1 MILVKKVG
9 ITFFARCNFNMKW
22 ICQSH
27 VVEKRSTN
35 KYTTDLMTRNMMK
48 IKHVGVMGYIHTYMM
63 GYM

>member
-1 MILVKKVG
+1 
-9 ITFFARCNFNMKW
+9 MKW

-27 VVEKRSTN
+27 RVEKRSTN
-35 KYTTDLMTRNMMK
+35 KNTTDLMTRNMMK